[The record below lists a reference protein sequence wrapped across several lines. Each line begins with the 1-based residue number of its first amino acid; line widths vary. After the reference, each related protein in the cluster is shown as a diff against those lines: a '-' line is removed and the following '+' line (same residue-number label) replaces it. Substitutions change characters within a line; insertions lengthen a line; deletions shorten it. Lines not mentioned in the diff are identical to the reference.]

1 MAHGLL
7 IRLHHERGVPVL
19 VVEGDLDFSTAP
31 QLQLHGRELL
41 DDVLGPVPAERRA
54 ARSGDPSPE
63 GAAAVPHVLVVDA
76 SQVDFVDSAGLGALV
91 ALLKRALALRAG
103 FSIAGARQQLRARLA
118 STGLDMVVALHASA
132 DEAVSAAVGAPEA
145 PWSPDGLSTSTGGPP
160 TGGGRP
166 GGDRDAG

>member
-19 VVEGDLDFSTAP
+19 VVAGDLDFSTAP

-41 DDVLGPVPAERRA
+41 DDAL
-54 ARSGDPSPE
+54 
-63 GAAAVPHVLVVDA
+63 GAAPTEEPAAAPQVLVVDA
-76 SQVDFVDSAGLGALV
+76 SQIDFIDSAGLGALV
-91 ALLKRALALRAG
+91 ALFKRALALRAG

-118 STGLDMVVALHASA
+118 STGLDMVVALHSSA
-132 DEAVSAAVGAPEA
+132 DEAVSAAVGTPEHPAASDAP
-145 PWSPDGLSTSTGGPP
+145 SPSAGGPP

-166 GGDRDAG
+166 GDGADAG